1 MPSCAVR
8 DVDRWCCFGN
18 PMRPAVAEPGL
29 ISGGGG
35 VNIRY
40 LGGFNIGPEGP
51 GLISGG
57 V

>member
-1 MPSCAVR
+1 MLSCAER

-29 ISGGGG
+29 ISGGF
-35 VNIRY
+35 NIRY
-40 LGGFNIGPEGP
+40 PGGFNIGPEGP

-57 V
+57 G